1 MNKETL
7 DLVKKYVTSTLD
19 EPNGISKDAY
29 EVLIALM
36 QVNRDF
42 AQEMHEVV
50 DKIDSHGNRYFLL
63 EDNEESEDGQSI

>member
-42 AQEMHEVV
+42 AQEMHGVV

-63 EDNEESEDGQSI
+63 EDNEDTEDGQSI

>member
-63 EDNEESEDGQSI
+63 EDNEDTEDGQSL

>member
-19 EPNGISKDAY
+19 EQNGISKDSYDA
-29 EVLIALM
+29 LIALM

-42 AQEMHEVV
+42 AQEMHDVV

-63 EDNEESEDGQSI
+63 EDNIEEESVD